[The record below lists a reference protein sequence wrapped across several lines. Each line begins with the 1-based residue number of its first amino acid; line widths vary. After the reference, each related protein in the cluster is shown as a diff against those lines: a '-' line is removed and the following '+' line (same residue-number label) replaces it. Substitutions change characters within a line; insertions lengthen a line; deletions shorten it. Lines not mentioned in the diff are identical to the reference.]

1 MPADKGFLFFY
12 TRGIQH
18 KLIYV
23 ERRQCGGPP
32 QPRPANLVAGGTI
45 KLGGV
50 TNNSTAT
57 S

>member
-32 QPRPANLVAGGTI
+32 QPRPANLVAGGHYKI
-45 KLGGV
+45 GWC
-50 TNNSTAT
+50 N
-57 S
+57 